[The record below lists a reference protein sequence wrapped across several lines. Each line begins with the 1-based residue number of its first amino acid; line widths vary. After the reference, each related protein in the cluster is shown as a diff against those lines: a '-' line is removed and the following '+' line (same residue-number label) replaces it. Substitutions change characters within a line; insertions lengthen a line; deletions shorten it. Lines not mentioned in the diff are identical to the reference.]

1 PPQTVSR
8 PSCASPSVTP
18 EGIGALDG
26 TGVLGAP
33 HRSSLRWGPLGG
45 EPLAPTEV
53 SLQELVTVALP
64 LPALAGAW
72 LGVVV
77 VETSQALARCGHRA
91 PWSLLRGQLGG

>member
-45 EPLAPTEV
+45 EPLKKGGPRWGMPRQGWGTAGEV
-53 SLQELVTVALP
+53 ERCRI
-64 LPALAGAW
+64 
-72 LGVVV
+72 GV
-77 VETSQALARCGHRA
+77 
-91 PWSLLRGQLGG
+91 LLEVPDGVL